1 MKIVIAPDS
10 FKGSLSSE
18 EAAMAIRDGILRAMP
33 EAETVLIPM
42 ADGGEGT
49 VDSLVQ
55 ATDGVKIYVPV
66 QGPLKNEVTAA
77 YGVLGDG
84 ITCVIEMAAAS
95 GLILVPAEHR
105 NPMITTTYGTGQL
118 IRHALDRGY
127 RSFILALGG
136 SATNDGGC
144 GMLQALGLQLLDA
157 EGQVVGVGGQA
168 LPHIKRIDASGW
180 DERIISESRFIIASD
195 VTNPFIGPEGASH
208 VFGPQKGATLEMV
221 EALDGALAHWAD
233 IMEEHTGISVHQ
245 MPGAGAAGGLG
256 GAFQAFFPTIT
267 KRGIDVVIEQTK
279 LDEHLQIASLVF
291 TGEGQTDAQTAS
303 GKAPMG
309 IAQAAQK
316 LGIPV
321 IVLSGSVGPGIE
333 KLYEYGMTSIHSIV
347 NGPMTLQEAMSRTPE
362 LLAQKAEQVMRTFL
376 AGRKKVE

>member
-18 EAAMAIRDGILRAMP
+18 EVAKAIRDGILRAMP
-33 EAETVLIPM
+33 AADTVLIPM

-49 VDSLVQ
+49 VDSLIQ
-55 ATDGVKIYVPV
+55 ATHGNKISVPV
-66 QGPLKNEVTAA
+66 RGPLQDEVMAS

-84 ITCVIEMAAAS
+84 ITCVIEMASAS
-95 GLILVPAEHR
+95 GLVLIPEEHR
-105 NPMITTTYGTGQL
+105 NPMLATTYGTGQL
-118 IRHALDRGY
+118 IRHALDQGY

-136 SATNDGGC
+136 SATNDGGS
-144 GMLQALGLQLLDA
+144 GMLQALGLRLLDA
-157 EGQVVGVGGQA
+157 DEREIGAGGHA
-168 LPHIKRIDASGW
+168 LSHLTQIDASKW
-180 DERIISESRFIIASD
+180 DERITNESLFIIASD
-195 VTNPFIGPEGASH
+195 VTNPFVGPQGASY
-208 VFGPQKGATLEMV
+208 VFGPQKGATPEMV
-221 EALDGALAHWAD
+221 EALDAALTNFAD
-233 IMEEHTGISVHQ
+233 LMAAHTGIAVHH

-256 GAFQAFFPTIT
+256 GAFQAFFPAST
-267 KRGIDVVIEQTK
+267 KRGIDVVIEMTK
-279 LDEHLQIASLVF
+279 LNEHLLDAELVI

-309 IAQAAQK
+309 IAQAASK
-316 LGIPV
+316 LGVPV
-321 IVLSGSVGPGIE
+321 IVLSGSVGQGIE

-376 AGRKKVE
+376 AGRKKEV

>member
-18 EAAMAIRDGILRAMP
+18 GAAIAIRDGILRAMP
-33 EAETVLIPM
+33 EAETILIPM

-55 ATDGVKIYVPV
+55 ATQGVKISVPV
-66 QGPLKNEVTAA
+66 QGPLQDEVTAM

-84 ITCVIEMAAAS
+84 VTCVIEMATAS
-95 GLILVPAEHR
+95 GLILIPAERR
-105 NPMITTTYGTGQL
+105 NPMVTTTYGTGQL
-118 IRHALDRGY
+118 IRHALDHGY

-157 EGQVVGVGGQA
+157 EGREVGVGGQA
-168 LPHIKRIDASGW
+168 LPHIKRINTLKW
-180 DERIISESRFIIASD
+180 DERIDQSRFTIASD
-195 VTNPFIGPEGASH
+195 VTNPFIGPSGASH
-208 VFGPQKGATLEMV
+208 VFGPQKGATPEMV

-233 IMEEHTGISVHQ
+233 IMEAHTGIAVHHK
-245 MPGAGAAGGLG
+245 PGSGAAGGLG
-256 GAFQAFFPTIT
+256 GAFQAFFPSST
-267 KRGIDVVIEQTK
+267 KRGIDVVIEMTK
-279 LDEHLQIASLVF
+279 LHEHLQDASLVF

-309 IAQAAQK
+309 IAQAAQR

-321 IVLSGSVGPGIE
+321 IVLSGSVGQWIE

-347 NGPMTLQEAMSRTPE
+347 NRPMTLQEAMRRTPE
-362 LLAQKAEQVMRTFL
+362 LLSQKAEQVMRTYL
-376 AGRKKVE
+376 AGRRKED